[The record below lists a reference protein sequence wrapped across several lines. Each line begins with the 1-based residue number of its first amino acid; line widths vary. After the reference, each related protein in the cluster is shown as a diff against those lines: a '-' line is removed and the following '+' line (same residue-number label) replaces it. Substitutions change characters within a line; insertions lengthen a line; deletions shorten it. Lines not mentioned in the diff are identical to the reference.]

1 MIEATQRT
9 AAIEPYVKAYSIGP
23 YGRHRI
29 LSYLGMFSADF
40 NNEKNHVA
48 LKKDEDSFAAVDF
61 YVTLA
66 DLIDVSANFAIFN
79 SNIIDYGTVG

>member
-1 MIEATQRT
+1 
-9 AAIEPYVKAYSIGP
+9 
-23 YGRHRI
+23 
-29 LSYLGMFSADF
+29 MFSADF
-40 NNEKNHVA
+40 SNEKNHVA
-48 LKKDEDSFAAVDF
+48 LKKDEDSFGAVDF